1 VEPLL
6 LDGGQVVKSLSVGFL
21 MDFEQ
26 HWRTHGKKVLDIL
39 AEKYPQAYF
48 GGAVALAK
56 TIRWDT
62 GTEEMFDGA
71 MTPEEIMDKLEQRV
85 GPKGRKLFEQ
95 FLRKVNQLQAQQ
107 AIAGAGTVRS
117 IGPSNCSPLKAR

>member
-1 VEPLL
+1 LHWQKRS
-6 LDGGQVVKSLSVGFL
+6 DGIAAAPRRAGRQ
-21 MDFEQ
+21 DF
-26 HWRTHGKKVLDIL
+26 V
-39 AEKYPQAYF
+39 
-48 GGAVALAK
+48 GGA
-56 TIRWDT
+56 

-71 MTPEEIMDKLEQRV
+71 MTPGEIMDKLEQRV

>member
-1 VEPLL
+1 
-6 LDGGQVVKSLSVGFL
+6 
-21 MDFEQ
+21 
-26 HWRTHGKKVLDIL
+26 
-39 AEKYPQAYF
+39 
-48 GGAVALAK
+48 
-56 TIRWDT
+56 
-62 GTEEMFDGA
+62 

-107 AIAGAGTVRS
+107 APGTDRS